1 MNELLLKTS
10 SERPTAILAYNDQ
23 LAIRIMD
30 LVNDIGLKIPT
41 DVSIIGFDD
50 FQLSKYMSPR
60 LTTMTHAQQM
70 MGRDAATLLLQKI
83 NHHKVDSVVYE
94 SLMVERD
101 SVRKLKE

>member
-1 MNELLLKTS
+1 
-10 SERPTAILAYNDQ
+10 
-23 LAIRIMD
+23 
-30 LVNDIGLKIPT
+30 
-41 DVSIIGFDD
+41 
-50 FQLSKYMSPR
+50 
-60 LTTMTHAQQM
+60 MTHAQQM